1 MSHHLNLNP
10 HIILPQPRHA
20 HTRPQGLVVRHILFE
35 VPYHGIQRFVVDG
48 DMVRVNAEDLLPP
61 FATSVLQIQLDV
73 LERLV
78 DLLVDLF
85 IEFASVWVPA
95 ACGG

>member
-1 MSHHLNLNP
+1 MRHHLNFNS

-20 HTRPQGLVVRHILFE
+20 HTSPKWLMIWHILLKI
-35 VPYHGIQRFVVDG
+35 PDHGIQRFFVDG
-48 DMVRVNAEDLLPP
+48 DMVRFHAEDLLPP
-61 FATSVLQIQLDV
+61 FAASVLQIQLDV

-85 IEFASVWVPA
+85 IELPSVWVPA
-95 ACGG
+95 ACNG